1 MWDNTQA
8 RYSGAIIGTIA
19 TDECQAQHAEQAHDL
34 ERGRKERRIRK
45 ASGKIGHRFLLGVAV
60 MS

>member
-19 TDECQAQHAEQAHDL
+19 TESAKPNTQNKHTTLNAV
-34 ERGRKERRIRK
+34 ER
-45 ASGKIGHRFLLGVAV
+45 SGE
-60 MS
+60 

>member
-1 MWDNTQA
+1 MWDSTQA

-19 TDECQAQHAEQAHDL
+19 TESAKPNTQNRHTTL
-34 ERGRKERRIRK
+34 NGVERSGEL
-45 ASGKIGHRFLLGVAV
+45 ASGKIGHRFLLGVAA